1 MGSSQE
7 YSPTNSNRK
16 DDFFDQAEQAAFQH
30 VNANL
35 RDMPYCDRG
44 DLEQAAKSYFF
55 QSVNASGAGHLFR
68 EAYVEGKAATWA
80 AWWFRKH
87 RDRRTPRPH
96 SLYSIDQARR
106 GGKTSAIRKKGE
118 ANWRALRA
126 QIQRAKGDQL
136 AQIAGELGCEIR
148 TVSNLIKRLFPRIMG
163 VILGHLFRWK
173 HSKSSCLATPDI
185 EVIDRK
191 EPLLC
196 FHVEGVQVGER
207 PAERV
212 QVDEIDRLGPQI
224 GNILRELWAAQ
235 PL

>member
-1 MGSSQE
+1 M
-7 YSPTNSNRK
+7 
-16 DDFFDQAEQAAFQH
+16 
-30 VNANL
+30 
-35 RDMPYCDRG
+35 
-44 DLEQAAKSYFF
+44 
-55 QSVNASGAGHLFR
+55 
-68 EAYVEGKAATWA
+68 
-80 AWWFRKH
+80 
-87 RDRRTPRPH
+87 
-96 SLYSIDQARR
+96 
-106 GGKTSAIRKKGE
+106 
-118 ANWRALRA
+118 
-126 QIQRAKGDQL
+126 

-224 GNILRELWAAQ
+224 GNILRECGPLNRSERQEFGTSPARAQ
-235 PL
+235 IDASGGAGY